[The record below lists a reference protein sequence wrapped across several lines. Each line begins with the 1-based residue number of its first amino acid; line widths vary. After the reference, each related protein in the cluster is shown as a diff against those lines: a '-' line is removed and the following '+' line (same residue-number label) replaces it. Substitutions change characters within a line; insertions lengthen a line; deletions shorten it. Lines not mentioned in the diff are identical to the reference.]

1 MKGLLRRGNRKHA
14 HAMLVAALVLDGAV
28 DKGEQRIVL
37 ATTHVRTRVDVGAV
51 LTDENRAR
59 SDGLAGEALA
69 AKTLTARVAAITG
82 GTKSFFMC
90 HLLYLLSRSLELLSA
105 LGRGGSLGVLG
116 GLAGARAW

>member
-1 MKGLLRRGNRKHA
+1 
-14 HAMLVAALVLDGAV
+14 MLVAALVLDGAV

-69 AKTLTARVAAITG
+69 AKTLTARVAANYGRNQVLFYVPSLVPT
-82 GTKSFFMC
+82 
-90 HLLYLLSRSLELLSA
+90 LSIARATQRSRP
-105 LGRGGSLGVLG
+105 GRQPRRPWWSC
-116 GLAGARAW
+116 GARAW